1 MKQFLKYV
9 FPGLLLISMIAACE
23 KEYDSIEIID
33 DKNITAYIQANKLNM
48 VEYQDSGIYYEVIS
62 PGSGAD
68 VAYSDQ
74 VALLLT
80 IKSLDGK
87 YTSLDTFNFNNRY
100 YDYLGYFNPEGVRI
114 GVKEVLKKK
123 TGVLRMVIPSRLAF
137 GRNGNSNI
145 PGNASLDI
153 KVTVVD
159 KNKLREYEDFGI
171 KKYMATKG
179 LSGFTKTSSGIYYK
193 IADPGTKSAIA
204 IDSTITVEY
213 SGKFLNGVEF
223 DKATAGN
230 GYTLPLDGFI
240 EAWKEI
246 VPLIKEGGS
255 LQLITPSSSAYGVQG
270 DRTRGMPAFSSLD
283 FTLKVT
289 DVKQ

>member
-1 MKQFLKYV
+1 MKQFFKHI
-9 FPGLLLISMIAACE
+9 FPTLFLISIIVACE
-23 KEYDSIEIID
+23 KEYDSIETID

-48 VEYQDSGIYYEVIS
+48 VEYQDSGIYYEVIT

-68 VAYSDQ
+68 VEYSDQ

-87 YTSLDTFNFNNRY
+87 YTSLDTFNVSNRY
-100 YDYLGYFNPEGVRI
+100 YDFLGYFNPEGVRI

-123 TGVLRMVIPSRLAF
+123 SGVLRMVIPSRLAF

-153 KVTVVD
+153 KVTVLD

-171 KKYMATKG
+171 RKYLTTKG

-193 IADPGTKSAIA
+193 ITDPGTKSSIA

-223 DKATAGN
+223 DKAIVGN
-230 GYTLPLDGFI
+230 GYTSQLDRFI

-255 LQLITPSSSAYGVQG
+255 LHLITPSSSAYGVQG
-270 DRTRGMPAFSSLD
+270 DRTSGMPAFSSLD